1 MHALRHLLPLFFVT
15 LAFGW
20 SAKEAEA
27 QEPNQADIAIL
38 SQGLALV
45 EGGDGYGA
53 RQLVRASDNQVI
65 RDLVLYFDL
74 LRKRATADF
83 ATVAG
88 LVERRSDWPRISRI
102 ARKAEE
108 ALGGGIRHEELIAFF
123 RRFPPQTG
131 AGALAYVRALE
142 AQGDSKG
149 AQEAIRAAWR
159 GAFIGKTDR
168 ATLLKDYG
176 AVLTK
181 EDHLAR
187 LNYLVEQKNDAAIQ
201 QGSLVGPGYG
211 ELAKARLA
219 LKARKRNAAALVG
232 QVPKALRKDPHLQ
245 IDLAGYYHRAKQT
258 GNLEALLIQLGPT
271 NAGKPESIWRLRF
284 SAVYRHLRGGNT
296 TQAYKL
302 ARDHGLTSGSGFAE
316 LEWLAGFIALE
327 KLNDPAAGYKH
338 FVRYYEGSSNSP
350 ISKGKAAY
358 WAARASE
365 AMGKPQ
371 EARSWLAAGAA
382 EETSFYGQLSAAR
395 LGLMPGGG
403 LPPQPLL
410 SDADWA
416 RFMQDDRAQA
426 MAALSRAGHRWRTDL
441 FYSSLRGSLT
451 SREDFQSLARLSKN
465 LGRIDLQVK
474 TGKAARRKGHL
485 LVDDLFPR
493 PDIIA
498 DGTPEQALVLAVTR
512 QESEFNE
519 LAVSHADAMGL
530 MQLLPSTARGVA
542 KRLGVA
548 YSKAKLTGDPPYN
561 VTLGRAYLEELIKQF
576 GGTYLFALT
585 SYNAGPNRTQRWLSQ
600 NGDPRDPT
608 SDFVLWVESI
618 PFSETRNYVMRI
630 LESLIVYR
638 HLLGDTDTLAWNG
651 YNPLGQGSSGAR
663 QRFCCQ

>member
-1 MHALRHLLPLFFVT
+1 MQALRPLLPLLLVT
-15 LAFGW
+15 LALAW
-20 SAKEAEA
+20 PRAEAEA
-27 QEPNQADIAIL
+27 QEPTQADIAIL
-38 SQGLALV
+38 AQGLALV
-45 EGGDGYGA
+45 EGGDGFGA
-53 RQLVRASDNQVI
+53 RQLVRASNNQVI

-83 ATVAG
+83 ATIAG
-88 LVERRSDWPRISRI
+88 LLERHPDWPRASRI

-108 ALGGGIRHEELIAFF
+108 SLGGGVRHEELIAFF

-131 AGALAYVRALE
+131 TGALAYIRALD
-142 AQGDSKG
+142 AQGDLQG
-149 AQEAIRAAWR
+149 AQDAARAAWR
-159 GAFIGKTDR
+159 GAYLGKTD
-168 ATLLKDYG
+168 AAALLKGYRN
-176 AVLTK
+176 ALTK

-187 LNYLVEQKNDAAIQ
+187 FSFLIENDNDDAIQ
-201 QGSLVGPGYG
+201 QGALVGPGYDK
-211 ELAKARLA
+211 LAKARLA
-219 LKARKRNAAALVG
+219 LKARKRNSASLVG
-232 QVPKALRKDPHLQ
+232 QVPKALKNDPHLQ

-258 GNLEALLIQLGPT
+258 GNLDALLIRMGPA
-271 NAGKPESIWRLRF
+271 NAGMPEAIWRLRF
-284 SAVYRHLRGGNT
+284 SAVYRNLRSGNT
-296 TQAYKL
+296 RQAYKL
-302 ARDHGLTSGSGFAE
+302 ARDNGMSSGSGFAE

-327 KLNDPAAGYKH
+327 ELKDPATGYRH
-338 FVRYYEGSSNSP
+338 FTRYYEGSSNSP

-358 WAARASE
+358 WAARAVE

-371 EARSWLAAGAA
+371 EARSWLATGAA

-403 LPPQPLL
+403 LPPQPILT
-410 SDADWA
+410 DAAYA
-416 RFMQDDRAQA
+416 RFLQDGRAQA
-426 MAALSRAGHRWRTDL
+426 MSALARAGHRWRTDL
-441 FYSSLRGSLT
+441 FYSSLRS
-451 SREDFQSLARLSKN
+451 SAASQDDFLGLARLSKS
-465 LGRIDLQVK
+465 LGRVDLQVK

-493 PDIIA
+493 PAIIPH
-498 DGTPEQALVLAVTR
+498 GTPEQALVLAVTR

-519 LAVSHADAMGL
+519 LAVSRADAMGL

-561 VTLGRAYLEELIKQF
+561 VSLGRAYLQELIQQF

-585 SYNAGPNRTQRWLSQ
+585 SYNAGPNRTTRWLSQ

-638 HLLGDTDTLAWNG
+638 HLLGDTDTLAWSG